1 MNYRRTCQAAA
12 FLLVLTAGAM
22 RPAQA
27 LELSAE
33 GQIGYFRMAATSSAE
48 ATFGSADTLI
58 YGGALRLT
66 VWRGA
71 FVSIGART
79 LARDGERVFVAS
91 PGSPV
96 QKLGETLTMRTTI
109 IVPALGYRFRDGN
122 SIVPYVSVGLPVTAY
137 RERSDVKG
145 EKFDVDTSKLGFAG
159 AAGIEIGRG
168 VLRLGA
174 EVGYTTAPNAIG
186 STGVTKVY
194 GENDA
199 GGFHAVGKVI
209 VAFGI

>member
-1 MNYRRTCQAAA
+1 MDYRRTCQATA
-12 FLLVLTAGAM
+12 FLLALTAGAI

-33 GQIGYFRMAATSSAE
+33 GQIGYFRMAATDSAK

-66 VWRGA
+66 IWRGA
-71 FVSIGART
+71 FFSVGART
-79 LARDGERVFVAS
+79 FAKDGERVFVAA

-96 QKLGETLTMRTTI
+96 QKLGETLTMRTTV
-109 IVPALGYRFRDGN
+109 IVPSLGYRFRDSH
-122 SIVPYVSVGLPVTAY
+122 SIVPYLSVGLPVTAY
-137 RERSDVKG
+137 HEQSEVAG
-145 EKFDVDTSKLGFAG
+145 ESFDVDVNKLGFAA
-159 AAGIEIGRG
+159 AAGVELGRG

-186 STGVTKVY
+186 SAGVSKVY
-194 GENDA
+194 GETDA

-209 VAFGI
+209 IAFGI